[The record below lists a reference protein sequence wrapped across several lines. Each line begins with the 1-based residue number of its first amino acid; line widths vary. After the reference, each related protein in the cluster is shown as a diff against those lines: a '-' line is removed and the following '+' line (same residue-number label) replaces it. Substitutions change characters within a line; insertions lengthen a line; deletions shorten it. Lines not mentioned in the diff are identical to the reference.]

1 LLQKSSKKIIS
12 SKILL
17 DLIKKNPQCKL
28 VKFQIIKL
36 HVVGKI
42 KLKRKKIAEVH
53 LHECEPDH
61 LDIAEL
67 SPIIKAF
74 FIIYII
80 IKKAVGPFA

>member
-1 LLQKSSKKIIS
+1 M
-12 SKILL
+12 
-17 DLIKKNPQCKL
+17 
-28 VKFQIIKL
+28 
-36 HVVGKI
+36 GKI
-42 KLKRKKIAEVH
+42 KLKWKKIAEVH

-80 IKKAVGPFA
+80 IKKAVGPFAWNERLRSAQIGSKGDLEEPQIRAPPLK